1 MIATTI
7 PYRAIDN
14 RVIISCR
21 VDGRGPY
28 SFILDTGARFSITP
42 GVARELHL
50 KTTPAGRLSGA
61 GNATQTF
68 STARVPSLAIG
79 GFTFA
84 GVPAVVIDLSEV
96 KNNIGFP
103 QLDGT
108 IGAETLVQFRTK
120 IDPDRKRVTF
130 SRAPLPV
137 PPDATRI
144 PFRIQDGIIAVPGT
158 IDGIAGPILIDTGDR
173 SSITLF
179 GPFARRHDFYHRYH
193 ALRNALTGF
202 GLGGPIYGDVF
213 RLRSLRVL
221 GANLTG
227 VVARASRQHGGIFA
241 TGSEAGSIGGGVLR
255 RFEVVYDYPGGA
267 LEVWPSNAA
276 RGPDPYDR
284 SGMWLSRSG
293 TAVVVR
299 DVSPGGPAAASGIV
313 AGDTVLALNG
323 RSLQGEL
330 LPDVRTRLATLPSGT
345 TVRLVVRSEGITK
358 NLPVTLRDRV

>member
-21 VDGRGPY
+21 VDGHGPY
-28 SFILDTGARFSITP
+28 SFILDTGAQFSITP
-42 GVARELHL
+42 GVARELRL

-68 STARVPSLAIG
+68 STTRVPSLALG
-79 GFTFA
+79 GFKFA
-84 GVPAVVIDLSEV
+84 NMRAVVIDLSEV

-108 IGAETLVQFRTK
+108 IGSETLVRFRTK

-137 PPDATRI
+137 PANATRI
-144 PFRIQDGIIAVPGT
+144 PFTIQDGIITVPGT
-158 IDGIAGPILIDTGDR
+158 IDGIAGRILIDTGDR
-173 SSITLF
+173 SSLTLF
-179 GPFARRHDFYHRYH
+179 GPFARRYDFYHRYH

-213 RLRSLRVL
+213 RLRSLHVL
-221 GANLTG
+221 GANLGG

-241 TGSEAGSIGGGVLR
+241 TGTEAGSIGGGVLR

-276 RGPDPYDR
+276 PGPDPYDR
-284 SGMWLSRSG
+284 AGMWLSRSG
-293 TAVVVR
+293 RAVVVR
-299 DVSPGGPAAASGIV
+299 DVSPGGPAAAGGIV
-313 AGDTVLALNG
+313 AGDTILALNG
-323 RSLQGEL
+323 RYLRDAL
-330 LPDVRTRLATLPSGT
+330 LPDVRAQLATLPTGT
-345 TVRLVVRSEGITK
+345 TVRLIVRSDGTTK
-358 NLPVTLRDRV
+358 NLPVKLRDRV